1 MALSWPDSRE
11 PNNTYNPKHVN
22 VITSVE
28 ILDQSETQISVDPIS
43 LKESKNQNF
52 PFPRFVTPHEAN
64 RWSQQPLSLSRA
76 KSKFLSISLPNSAS
90 SSPRFSSGI
99 LRKKPKN
106 QTQESPFSVD
116 PLGPQHSVELSRLAQ
131 LRESHLQRSKSCGEG
146 RAYAPSDDF
155 DLCLTKVN
163 KYLTSSNENVNKADR
178 HKREKSTLNY
188 DEDFKCGALCLY
200 LPGFSKGKPVKSR
213 KEEPTMVHVISRT
226 VSLEKFEC
234 GSWTSS
240 AIVNDSEDDAE
251 ASSKLYFD
259 LPLELIRS
267 SVNDAN
273 SPVRTA
279 FVFEKDRKG
288 VLKNGSSRMG
298 RKSHESSRQ
307 VRFSTSSPSSCSPS
321 TSPCITP
328 RLRKAREDFNAFLE
342 AQSA

>member
-1 MALSWPDSRE
+1 MALSWPNSRE
-11 PNNTYNPKHVN
+11 PNNTYNPKHVD
-22 VITSVE
+22 VITSTVE
-28 ILDQSETQISVDPIS
+28 IFLDQSETQISVDPIS

-52 PFPRFVTPHEAN
+52 PFPRFVTPHDAN
-64 RWSQQPLSLSRA
+64 RGSRQPPSLPRS

-106 QTQESPFSVD
+106 QTQESPFSVAR
-116 PLGPQHSVELSRLAQ
+116 QHSVDLSRL
-131 LRESHLQRSKSCGEG
+131 RENHLQRSKSCGEG

-163 KYLTSSNENVNKADR
+163 GADKYLTSSNRNVNKADTHR
-178 HKREKSTLNY
+178 RREKSTLDY
-188 DEDFKCGALCLY
+188 DANFKCGALCLY
-200 LPGFSKGKPVKSR
+200 LPSFTKGKLVKSR
-213 KEEPTMVHVISRT
+213 KEEPTMAHIISRT

-251 ASSKLYFD
+251 ASKLYFD

-288 VLKNGSSRMG
+288 VLKNASSRMG

-307 VRFSTSSPSSCSPS
+307 VRFSTSSPNSCSPS